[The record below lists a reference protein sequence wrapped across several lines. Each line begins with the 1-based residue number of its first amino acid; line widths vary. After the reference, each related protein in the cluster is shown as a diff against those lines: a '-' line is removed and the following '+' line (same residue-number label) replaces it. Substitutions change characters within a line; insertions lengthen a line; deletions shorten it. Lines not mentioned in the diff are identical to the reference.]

1 MANTKW
7 HPAFCAAMRLELKDS
22 QMLQSADD
30 FHLSEEPLKV
40 NLLIIH
46 KPSDVKID
54 NPIGGFFGGHNLLEY
69 KSPIDHDF
77 NEYGMFQAL
86 SYAYYYCD
94 RYKTKDI
101 TLSLVV
107 SKSHFNL
114 LKWLDKQGI
123 KYSKRHDGIYTL
135 EGIGFLKK
143 VQVVVTEE
151 IDSDLFMWLSALT
164 DKLTESKVKDVVKS
178 ANSFTENSNRHLA
191 EAVIQVLLSANE
203 AVFERVKGEIDMT
216 LMEFMKPE
224 VDKYAEDYAENKV
237 EEERT
242 LIAKIVASL
251 AANKDND
258 TIVKELNC
266 SLEQIVPLRAAMGK

>member
-22 QMLQSADD
+22 QMLQFTDD
-30 FHLSEEPLKV
+30 FHLSEEPLRV
-40 NLLIIH
+40 DLLIIH

-54 NPIGGFFGGHNLLEY
+54 NQIGEFFGEHNLLEY
-69 KSPIDHDF
+69 KSPTDHDF
-77 NEYGMFQAL
+77 NEYSMFQAL

-101 TLSLVV
+101 TLSIVV

-114 LKWLDKQGI
+114 MKWLNKQGI

-135 EGIGFLKK
+135 EGISFLEK

-151 IDSDLFMWLSALT
+151 INSDLFIWLSALT
-164 DKLTESKVKDVVKS
+164 DKLTESKAKDVVKC
-178 ANSFTENSNRHLA
+178 ANAFTEDNSRRLA

-203 AVFERVKGEIDMT
+203 TVFDRVKGEIDMT

-224 VDKYAEDYAENKV
+224 VDKYAENKV

-242 LIAKIVASL
+242 LIAKIVAAL

-266 SLEQIVPLRAAMGK
+266 SLEQIVPLRTAMGK

>member
-22 QMLQSADD
+22 RMLQFTDD

-40 NLLIIH
+40 DLLIIH

-54 NPIGGFFGGHNLLEY
+54 HPIGEFFGGHNLLEY
-69 KSPIDHDF
+69 KSPTDHDF

-123 KYSKRHDGIYTL
+123 KYFKRHDGIYTL
-135 EGIGFLKK
+135 EGISFLKK
-143 VQVVVTEE
+143 VQVIVTEE
-151 IDSDLFMWLSALT
+151 IDSNLFMWLSALT
-164 DKLTESKVKDVVKS
+164 DKLTESKVKAVVKS
-178 ANSFTENSNRHLA
+178 ANAFTENNNRRLA

-203 AVFERVKGEIDMT
+203 AVFDRVKGEIDMT

-224 VDKYAEDYAENKV
+224 VDKYAENKV

-258 TIVKELNC
+258 TIAKELNC
-266 SLEQIVPLRAAMGK
+266 SLEQIVPIRTAMGK

>member
-1 MANTKW
+1 MAKTKW
-7 HPAFCAAMRLELKDS
+7 HQAFCAAMRLELIDS
-22 QMLQSADD
+22 RMLRFADD

-40 NLLIIH
+40 DLLIIH

-54 NPIGGFFGGHNLLEY
+54 NQIGEFFGGHNLMEY
-69 KSPIDHDF
+69 KSPTDHDF

-94 RYKTKDI
+94 RNKTKDV

-114 LKWLDKQGI
+114 LKWLDKQGV

-135 EGIGFLKK
+135 EGISFIEK

-151 IDSDLFMWLSALT
+151 INSGLFMWLSALT
-164 DKLTESKVKDVVKS
+164 DKLTESKAKDVVKC
-178 ANSFTENSNRHLA
+178 ANAFTENNSRRLA

-203 AVFERVKGEIDMT
+203 TVFDRVKGEIGMT

-224 VDKYAEDYAENKV
+224 VDKYAENYAENRVRENDLKHV
-237 EEERT
+237 KAMIRQGY
-242 LIAKIVASL
+242 
-251 AANKDND
+251 DND
-258 TIVKELNC
+258 NIKLIMNIEDD
-266 SLEQIVPLRAAMGK
+266 EIDKLRRSI